1 MIVGGGNSAGQSAMY
16 LSRYA
21 KEVQILLRGDSLDP
35 TMSRYLIDQIEK
47 TSNIRVRTR
56 TEVECIEGSGRV
68 ERVVLKSRDDGTCHP
83 EDVDAVFVFIG
94 TKP

>member
-1 MIVGGGNSAGQSAMY
+1 MGSAGS
-16 LSRYA
+16 SRIA
-21 KEVQILLRGDSLDP
+21 KRDCEAGARLPESTRFP
-35 TMSRYLIDQIEK
+35 TEPFVIDQIEK